1 MRAACQTLGFFH
13 VRGHGID
20 PTLLRAALDECKA
33 FFALPLSAKHAVT
46 GLDPS
51 YGYQSL
57 GTEQLDHSGQQ
68 RAPCTQE
75 GFRLKLT
82 PPLPS
87 HPWPSPASL
96 PSFRATLEAY
106 HAAMESVAHRL
117 MQLLV
122 ASIGLPPDYLQASFQ
137 PHAAATT
144 RLLHYAPVVSRP
156 ENGVFGCGAHTDW
169 GCLTLLVTEEE
180 GLEVLG
186 EDRQWLQVPPSRQKG
201 EEEEWLLICNLGDLL
216 QRWTNDAL
224 RSSRHRVVNRGGLDR
239 YSIPFFFSVHP
250 EAVVACLPPFL
261 EEGQGQGKYPPIVA
275 REYIMEKYRSVS
287 VGSLGKKGAE
297 GWNGG
302 KSAICCT

>member
-1 MRAACQTLGFFH
+1 MRVACQARGFFH

-20 PTLLRAALDECKA
+20 PSLVHATLGECKA
-33 FFALPLSAKHAVT
+33 FFALPLPAKQALAGPDH
-46 GLDPS
+46 S
-51 YGYQSL
+51 YGYLSL

-75 GFRLKLT
+75 GFHLKLT
-82 PPLPS
+82 PPLPR

-106 HAAMESVAHRL
+106 HAAMENVARRL
-117 MQLLV
+117 MQLLL

-137 PHAAATT
+137 PHAEATT

-156 ENGVFGCGAHTDW
+156 DDGVFGCGAHTDW

-180 GLEVLG
+180 GLEVQG
-186 EDRQWLQVPPSRQKG
+186 EDGQWLPVPPSRQN

-224 RSSRHRVVNRGGLDR
+224 RSTRHRVVNRGGLDR
-239 YSIPFFFSVHP
+239 YSIPFFFSVHSD
-250 EAVVACLPPFL
+250 AMVACLPPFL
-261 EEGQGQGKYPPIVA
+261 EEGQAQAKYPPIVA
-275 REYIMEKYRSVS
+275 RDYIAEKYKSVS
-287 VGSLGKKGAE
+287 VGLGRKE
-297 GWNGG
+297 
-302 KSAICCT
+302 TEDTL